1 VCGVGR
7 RRSVVGRLSPFINQW
22 RPVVAGT
29 GCAAPPPRRS
39 AGRTQRRRQ
48 KPAAAPSSTRNPP
61 EDYPDRQFF
70 FTFRR
75 FPPRLPLFLAGGHGT
90 AVISLRPSPRF
101 SSPPAPSRSRLLPN
115 SSPLRRQRRRCAR
128 DNGLPAVGRAS
139 KASLGGA
146 RISAITRDPTSGRA
160 RRRRHLARRH
170 GPCSY
175 LVQSS
180 TGRRTVCCEAPGT
193 QRAPVGNCDVMVRH
207 A

>member
-1 VCGVGR
+1 MNLDVCGVGR

-115 SSPLRRQRRRCAR
+115 SSPLGVNVAGARATTGCRTSGGRQRRRSEVR
-128 DNGLPAVGRAS
+128 EFPQLPEIRRAVGRAAVVTS
-139 KASLGGA
+139 PGA
-146 RISAITRDPTSGRA
+146 MGRAPTSSNLLPDGVLCA
-160 RRRRHLARRH
+160 AKRRGHNAHLS
-170 GPCSY
+170 G
-175 LVQSS
+175 
-180 TGRRTVCCEAPGT
+180 TVT
-193 QRAPVGNCDVMVRH
+193 
-207 A
+207 